1 MYLFPK
7 KSRAGEDIYHDLK
20 AMGSGAKMKVV
31 VLGAGVIGVTS
42 AWYLAKAGHEVTVID
57 RQPAAAL
64 ETSFANAGEIS
75 PGYSSPWAA
84 PGIPTKALKWMFM
97 EHAPLI
103 IQPRPDWAKLSWMA
117 RMLMNCTA
125 EAYAVN
131 KSRMVRLAEYSRDC
145 LMELRAETGISYDER
160 TKGTLQLFRT
170 EKQVAAAEKD
180 IAVLKA
186 DGVPFEVLDA
196 EACVAAEP
204 GLAAARDKIAGGL
217 RLPGDETGDCF
228 KFTQGLARMAEEA
241 GVTFRLG
248 VSIDRLEAD
257 IGRITA
263 VRTSEGRVTA
273 DAFVV
278 ALGSYSPA
286 LVREFGISLPVYP
299 VKGYS
304 ITTPIVDESRAPV
317 STVMDETHKIA
328 ITRLGDRIRVGGMA
342 EIAGFD
348 FSLNPKRQAT
358 LTHSVEDLFGGAG
371 DQSRASFWC
380 GLRPMTPD
388 GTPIIG
394 RSPLS
399 NLFLNTGHG
408 TLGWTMAA
416 GSGRVLADIV
426 SGRRAGIESED
437 LGYARYL
444 RSGRKGRALGAGVA
458 VPA

>member
-1 MYLFPK
+1 
-7 KSRAGEDIYHDLK
+7 
-20 AMGSGAKMKVV
+20 MKVV

-42 AWYLAKAGHEVTVID
+42 AWYLTQAGHEVTVID
-57 RQPAAAL
+57 RQAAPAL

-75 PGYSSPWAA
+75 PGYASPWAA
-84 PGIPTKALKWMFM
+84 PGIPVKALKWMFM

-103 IQPRPDWAKLSWMA
+103 IQPKMDLTKLGWMA
-117 RMLMNCTA
+117 RMLMNCTS

-145 LMELRAETGISYDER
+145 LVDLRAETGISYDER
-160 TKGTLQLFRT
+160 TQGTLQLFRT

-180 IAVLKA
+180 IAVLRA

-196 EACVAAEP
+196 DACVAAEP
-204 GLAAARDKIAGGL
+204 GLAASRGKIAGGL

-228 KFTQGLARMAEEA
+228 KFTQSLSKLAEAA
-241 GVTFRLG
+241 GVTFRYG
-248 VSIDRLEAD
+248 VGIDRLEAEA
-257 IGRITA
+257 GRIVA
-263 VRTSEGRVTA
+263 VHTSEGRVTA

-286 LVREFGISLPVYP
+286 LVAPFGMKLPVYP

-304 ITTPIVDESRAPV
+304 ITVPIVDEARAPV

-348 FSLNPKRQAT
+348 MSLSPKRQAT

-388 GTPIIG
+388 GTPVVG
-394 RSPLS
+394 RSTIP

-416 GSGRVLADIV
+416 GSGRVLANIV
-426 SGRRAGIESED
+426 SGQRTEIEAGD

-444 RSGRKGRALGAGVA
+444 REAGRGKREAMGAP

>member
-1 MYLFPK
+1 
-7 KSRAGEDIYHDLK
+7 
-20 AMGSGAKMKVV
+20 MKVV

-57 RQPAAAL
+57 RQAAPAL

-75 PGYSSPWAA
+75 PGYASPWAA
-84 PGIPTKALKWMFM
+84 PGIPVKAIKWMFQ

-103 IQPRPDWAKLSWMA
+103 IQPRPDWAKISWMA
-117 RMLMNCTA
+117 RMLMNCTEA
-125 EAYAVN
+125 AYAVN

-145 LMELRAETGISYDER
+145 LMELRQETGISYDER
-160 TKGTLQLFRT
+160 TQGTLQLFRT

-196 EACVAAEP
+196 DQCVAAEP
-204 GLAAARDKIAGGL
+204 GLAAAKGKIAGGL

-228 KFTQGLARMAEEA
+228 KFTQSLSRMAEGL
-241 GVTFRLG
+241 GVTFRYG
-248 VSIDRLEAD
+248 VGIDGLEAEG
-257 IGRITA
+257 GRIVA

-278 ALGSYSPA
+278 ALGSYSPQ
-286 LVREFGISLPVYP
+286 LVAPFGMKLPVYP

-304 ITTPIVDESRAPV
+304 ITVPIVDEGRAPV

-348 FSLNPKRQAT
+348 LSLKAKRQAT

-371 DQSRASFWC
+371 DQSKATFWC

-388 GTPIIG
+388 GTPVVG
-394 RSPLS
+394 RSPIS

-416 GSGRVLADIV
+416 GSGRVLADLM
-426 SGRRAGIESED
+426 SGKRAEIEAAD

-444 RSGRKGRALGAGVA
+444 REGRKGMQAGSGAAG
-458 VPA
+458 PA

>member
-1 MYLFPK
+1 M
-7 KSRAGEDIYHDLK
+7 R
-20 AMGSGAKMKVV
+20 VV

-42 AWYLAKAGHEVTVID
+42 AWYLAQAGHEVTVID
-57 RQPAAAL
+57 RQPASAL

-75 PGYSSPWAA
+75 PGYASPWAA
-84 PGIPTKALKWMFM
+84 PGIPVKALKWLFM

-103 IQPRPDWAKLSWMA
+103 VQPRPDWAKISWMA

-145 LMELRAETGISYDER
+145 LIQLRADTGISYDER
-160 TKGTLQLFRT
+160 TQGTLQLFRT

-196 EACVAAEP
+196 DACVAVEP
-204 GLAAARDKIAGGL
+204 GLAAARSKIAGGL

-228 KFTQGLARMAEEA
+228 KFTQNLARLAEA
-241 GVTFRLG
+241 QGVTFRYG
-248 VSIDRLEAD
+248 VSIDRLEAEGD
-257 IGRITA
+257 RISA
-263 VRTSEGRVTA
+263 VHTSNGRVTA

-278 ALGSYSPA
+278 ALGSYSPG
-286 LVREFGISLPVYP
+286 LVKEFGIKLPVYP

-304 ITTPIVDESRAPV
+304 ITVPVVDETRAPV
-317 STVMDETHKIA
+317 STVMDETFKIA

-348 FSLNPKRQAT
+348 HSLSPRRQAT

-371 DQSRASFWC
+371 DQGRASFWS

-388 GTPIIG
+388 GTPIVG
-394 RSPLS
+394 RSPIA
-399 NLFLNTGHG
+399 NLYLNTGHG

-416 GSGRVLADIV
+416 GSGRVLADIL
-426 SGRRAGIESED
+426 SGRKTEIATAD
-437 LGYARYL
+437 LGYSRYL
-444 RSGRKGRALGAGVA
+444 RARRSAQPQTDKALQ
-458 VPA
+458 PA

>member
-1 MYLFPK
+1 M
-7 KSRAGEDIYHDLK
+7 A
-20 AMGSGAKMKVV
+20 AMKIV

-42 AWYLAKAGHEVTVID
+42 AWYLARAGHEVTVID
-57 RQPAAAL
+57 RQAAPAL

-75 PGYSSPWAA
+75 PGYASPWAA
-84 PGIPTKALKWMFM
+84 PGVPVKALKWMFQN
-97 EHAPLI
+97 HAPLI
-103 IQPRPDWAKLSWMA
+103 IQPRMDWARLSWMA
-117 RMLMNCTA
+117 RMLMNCTSA
-125 EAYAVN
+125 AYAVN

-145 LMELRAETGISYDER
+145 LIDLRAETGIDYDQR
-160 TKGTLQLFRT
+160 MQGTLQLFRT

-180 IAVLKA
+180 IAVLRA

-196 EACVAAEP
+196 DQCVAAEP
-204 GLAAARDKIAGGL
+204 GLAQARDRIAGGL

-228 KFTQGLARMAEEA
+228 KFTQSLARLAEGL
-241 GVTFRLG
+241 GVTFRYG
-248 VSIDRLEAD
+248 TGIDRLEVER
-257 IGRITA
+257 GRITA
-263 VRTSEGRVTA
+263 VHTSAGRVTA

-286 LVREFGISLPVYP
+286 LVAPLGIRLPVYP
-299 VKGYS
+299 IKGYS
-304 ITTPIVDESRAPV
+304 ITVPIVDEARAPV
-317 STVMDETHKIA
+317 STVMDETYKIA

-348 FSLNPKRQAT
+348 HSLSPKRQAT

-371 DQSRASFWC
+371 DQSRAQFWS

-388 GTPIIG
+388 GTPVVG
-394 RSPLS
+394 RSPIA

-416 GSGRVLADIV
+416 GSGRVLADTLD
-426 SGRRAGIESED
+426 GRRTEIEAAD

-444 RSGRKGRALGAGVA
+444 REGSRGQRVPMGQP

>member
-1 MYLFPK
+1 
-7 KSRAGEDIYHDLK
+7 
-20 AMGSGAKMKVV
+20 MKIV

-42 AWYLAKAGHEVTVID
+42 AWYLAKAGHDVTVID
-57 RQPAAAL
+57 RQAGPSL

-84 PGIPTKALKWMFM
+84 PGIPMKAIKWMFM
-97 EHAPLI
+97 KHAPLI
-103 IQPRPDWAKLSWMA
+103 IQPRPDLAKLGWMA
-117 RMLMNCTA
+117 QMLSNCTTA
-125 EAYAVN
+125 AYQTN
-131 KSRMVRLAEYSRDC
+131 KRRMVRLAEYSRDC
-145 LMELRAETGISYDER
+145 LMDLRLETGITYDER
-160 TKGTLQLFRT
+160 TQGTLQLFRSQ
-170 EKQVAAAEKD
+170 KQVEAAAKD
-180 IAVLKA
+180 IEVLRA
-186 DGVPFEVLDA
+186 DGVPFEVLDRD
-196 EACVAAEP
+196 ACIAAEP

-228 KFTQGLARMAEEA
+228 KFTNSLSAMAEA
-241 GVTFRLG
+241 LGVTFRYG
-248 VSIDRLEAD
+248 VGINGLDSD
-257 IGRITA
+257 GTRIVAAQT
-263 VRTSEGRVTA
+263 TQGRVVA

-278 ALGSYSPA
+278 AMGSYSPFLTA
-286 LVREFGISLPVYP
+286 PFGIKLPVYP

-304 ITTPIVDESRAPV
+304 ITVPVVDDSRAPV

-348 FSLNPKRQAT
+348 LSLNLKRRAT
-358 LTHSVEDLFGGAG
+358 LEHSVEDLFGGAG
-371 DQSRASFWC
+371 DQSRATFWT

-388 GTPIIG
+388 GTPVVG
-394 RSPLS
+394 RSTIP

-426 SGRRAGIESED
+426 SGRQTEIESAD

-444 RSGRKGRALGAGVA
+444 KNRRAKAHGFGVA
-458 VPA
+458 QPA